1 MKDWYKSKTLW
12 VNVIAIAEIIIRA
25 ELGLTLTPEAEL
37 AILAGINIA
46 LRIIT
51 KEEIA
56 FRK

>member
-12 VNVIAIAEIIIRA
+12 VNIIAIAEIIIRA

-51 KEEIA
+51 KEEIT
-56 FRK
+56 FKK

>member
-12 VNVIAIAEIIIRA
+12 INIIAIAEIIIRA

-51 KEEIA
+51 KEEIV

>member
-12 VNVIAIAEIIIRA
+12 INIIAIAEIIIRA

-51 KEEIA
+51 KEEIT
-56 FRK
+56 FKK

>member
-12 VNVIAIAEIIIRA
+12 INVIAIAEIIIRA

-51 KEEIA
+51 KEEIT
-56 FRK
+56 FKK